1 MMIAT
6 VTLNPALDYL
16 VSPAAF
22 ALGEINRYAKYT
34 CAPGGKGIN
43 VSLLLA
49 SLGAETRALA
59 IAAGFSGQEV
69 ARLLEEKGC
78 PADFL
83 FLPQG
88 QTRINVKVSPPGG
101 PETDLNGEGPA
112 IPLAAVGE
120 LAEKLAALA
129 PGDMVVLAGSVPPSL
144 PRDVYATLLEPLAA
158 RGVQAVVDTTGEA
171 LLAALPCRPF
181 LVKPNLEEL
190 GELFGVEIATVEEA
204 KEYGKLLQE
213 KGARN
218 VVVSMGAKGAMLLE
232 EGGRCL
238 FCHGVRG
245 HTVSTVGAGDSLVAG
260 FLYGWQLHGTLEGA
274 FRWGMAAGAATAFC
288 AGIAAGD
295 EVKRLYPQV
304 GNPYPA

>member
-49 SLGAETRALA
+49 SLGAQTRALA

-171 LLAALPCRPF
+171 LLAALPYHPF

-245 HTVSTVGAGDSLVAG
+245 DTVSTVGAGDSLVAG
-260 FLYGWQLHGTLEGA
+260 FLYGWQLHGTLEGGL
-274 FRWGMAAGAATAFC
+274 RWGMAAGAATAFSP
-288 AGIAAGD
+288 GIATG
-295 EVKRLYPQV
+295 EQVKALFPQV
-304 GNPYPA
+304 GNPQPL